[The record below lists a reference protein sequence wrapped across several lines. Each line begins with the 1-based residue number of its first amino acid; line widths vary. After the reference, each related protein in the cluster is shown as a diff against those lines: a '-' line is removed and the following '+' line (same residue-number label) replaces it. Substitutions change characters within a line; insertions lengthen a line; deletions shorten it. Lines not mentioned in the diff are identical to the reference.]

1 MAKISTYDNASPV
14 ALSDKIIG
22 TSVGATPANAT
33 KNFLISDLLT
43 LFEGEITLQDVLN
56 AGNTA
61 TQDIILTGNI
71 TQSGGALSLGGTVRD
86 FNGDLG
92 ANGETLVCNASGQL
106 VFGSGLT
113 NQNLEQVLAIGNTAT
128 NNINLTGNITQTGN
142 HSVTGDITQTGG
154 SINLTG
160 NITHVGNAIQSSGD
174 YTLTGDFTQTGNY
187 EVTGDITHS
196 GGSLIL
202 TGTVKDSTNTLGSD
216 GEALISNASGEVVWQ
231 DVSTLPSI
239 VRATNST
246 SFTLGIINQG
256 GVLLTTSGS
265 ATDVIIP
272 TNATTAFPVG
282 TTITVVQE
290 GTGTVT
296 ISGAVGVTLRSSQSH
311 DRLNHQYSVGNLVKT
326 DTNVWYLYG
335 DIKA

>member
-33 KNFLISDLLT
+33 KNFLISDLLA
-43 LFEGEITLQDVLN
+43 LFESEITLQDVLN

-113 NQNLEQVLAIGNTAT
+113 NQNLDQVLAVGNTAI
-128 NNINLTGNITQTGN
+128 NNIVLTGDFTQTG
-142 HSVTGDITQTGG
+142 TITQTGG

-216 GEALISNASGEVVWQ
+216 GEALISNASGAVVWQ

-239 VRATNST
+239 VRATGST
-246 SFTLGIINQG
+246 SFTLGILNQG

-296 ISGAVGVTLRSSQSH
+296 ISGAL
-311 DRLNHQYSVGNLVKT
+311 DRDWET
-326 DTNVWYLYG
+326 PP
-335 DIKA
+335 

>member
-1 MAKISTYDNASPV
+1 MARISTYDNASPV
-14 ALSDKIIG
+14 TLSDKVIG
-22 TSVGATPANAT
+22 TSAGATPANAT
-33 KNFLISDLLT
+33 KNFLVSDLLT
-43 LFEGEITLQDVLN
+43 LFESEITLQDVLD

-86 FNGDLG
+86 FNGSLG
-92 ANGETLVCNASGQL
+92 SNGETLVCNASGQL

-113 NQNLEQVLAIGNTAT
+113 NQNLDQVLAIGNTAT
-128 NNINLTGNITQTGN
+128 NNIVLTGDFTQTG
-142 HSVTGDITQTGG
+142 TITQTGG
-154 SINLTG
+154 SINFTG

-174 YTLTGDFTQTGNY
+174 FTLIGDFTQTGNY
-187 EVTGDITHS
+187 EVTGDITHT
-196 GGSLIL
+196 GGFIAL
-202 TGTVKDSTNTLGSD
+202 TGTVKDSTDTLGSD

-239 VRATNST
+239 VRATSST
-246 SFTLGIINQG
+246 SFTLGILNQG
-256 GVLLTTSGS
+256 GVLLTSSGS

-272 TNATTAFPVG
+272 TNATTAFPIG
-282 TTITVVQE
+282 TTITVIQE
-290 GTGTVT
+290 GAGTVT
-296 ISGAVGVTLRSSQSH
+296 ISGAVGVTLRSAQAH
-311 DRLNHQYSVGNLVKT
+311 DRLSHQYSVGNLVKT